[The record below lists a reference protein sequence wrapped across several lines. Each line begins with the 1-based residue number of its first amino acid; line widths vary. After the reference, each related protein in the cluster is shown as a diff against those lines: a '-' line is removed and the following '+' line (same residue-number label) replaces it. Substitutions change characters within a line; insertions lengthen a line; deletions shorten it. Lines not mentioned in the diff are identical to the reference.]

1 MARDGLWLYADRSS
15 GRAVHHSGSANN
27 GDATGYFHFGAYTMI
42 RLNESTRALL
52 AVGSTFVMGFIV
64 GCGADRTLL
73 SAPSYAASSSTR
85 QDVAR
90 HHDEVLA
97 ELRTELGLS
106 DKQYA
111 RVQEIFKARQ
121 GQIEA
126 AWQQVHAD
134 MERAMQQTTAEIETV
149 LDSTQVQKLHAWIA
163 ARHGSTHGV
172 HVRTDHTEP

>member
-1 MARDGLWLYADRSS
+1 
-15 GRAVHHSGSANN
+15 
-27 GDATGYFHFGAYTMI
+27 MI

-52 AVGSTFVMGFIV
+52 AVGSTFVMGFVV

-97 ELRTELGLS
+97 ELRTELRLS
-106 DKQYA
+106 DQQFA
-111 RVQEIFKARQ
+111 RVQQIFKARQ
-121 GQIEA
+121 GQIET

-134 MERAMQQTTAEIETV
+134 MQRAMQQTTAEIETV
-149 LDSTQVQKLHAWIA
+149 LDSTQVQELHAWIA
-163 ARHGSTHGV
+163 ARHGSTHGA
-172 HVRTDHTEP
+172 HVRTDHTDH